1 MPIPNVYTATE
12 DPTSQVG
19 NNGDIYFHT
28 GLIGLSAI
36 NVYKKVAGRW
46 GLTGSISTASEGR
59 AFNSTETVRI
69 DPSGDDSTGKIGE
82 LTLPFATTQGAVDAF
97 ELLNP
102 LPSNP
107 IILIGGNAV
116 AGFQTIL
123 PYLTVIGANAIETV
137 GSQRTASAITSNI
150 TMSATDGPEGNS
162 VVLFLINCWTN
173 HFISFDGAAPLQEL
187 NLINSSGL
195 VSVVFNA
202 TTSASI
208 NGTSLSGSD
217 ASFSRV
223 GTVAYAGGGAT
234 FLSLN
239 DVFVQATI
247 QSADGTDVYLIRST
261 VTNIAASINNL
272 FLTDSFIVGTNSAGT
287 TNTNFG
293 NVLFNPANWDFSS
306 LPTSQ
311 PSQVGKAWIDTA
323 AGLNIVKVKL

>member
-1 MPIPNVYTATE
+1 MADVKISELPVATAIASPDVAPIVQGGVTKKA
-12 DPTSQVG
+12 DVSLFG
-19 NNGDIYFHT
+19 GSFF
-28 GLIGLSAI
+28 SA
-36 NVYKKVAGRW
+36 
-46 GLTGSISTASEGR
+46 
-59 AFNSTETVRI
+59 ETVRI
-69 DPSGDDSTGKIGE
+69 DPSGDDATGVVGN
-82 LTLPFATTQGAVDAF
+82 LTKPFATMFGAINAF
-97 ELLNP
+97 ELLDP

-116 AGFQTIL
+116 DGFTTIL
-123 PYLTVIGANAIETV
+123 PYLSVIGENAIETQ
-137 GSQRTASAITSNI
+137 GSQRTASAITGNI
-150 TMSATDGPEGNS
+150 TMNATDGPEGNS
-162 VVLFLINCWTN
+162 VVLFLINIWTN
-173 HFISFDGAAPLQEL
+173 HGISFDGAAPAQEL

-195 VSVVFNA
+195 PNVAFNA

-208 NGTSLSGSD
+208 NGMSIAGS
-217 ASFSRV
+217 AAPFSRV
-223 GTVAYAGGGAT
+223 DNVLYSGGVAT
-234 FLSLN
+234 FVTLN
-239 DVFVQATI
+239 NVFAESTI
-247 QSADGTDVYLIRST
+247 QSTDGTDAYLIRST